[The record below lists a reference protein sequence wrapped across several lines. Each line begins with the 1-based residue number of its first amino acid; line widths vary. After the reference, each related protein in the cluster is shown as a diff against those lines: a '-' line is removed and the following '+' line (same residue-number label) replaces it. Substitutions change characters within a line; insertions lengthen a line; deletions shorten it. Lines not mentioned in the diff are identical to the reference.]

1 MPLLNYPD
9 GTIVVVPNL
18 YRAWVCI
25 VRSHPGVGA
34 LVAATNA
41 DDLLEEAAAF
51 LRTVGL
57 TDLGGGPYGFAR
69 PRSLRRR
76 YSPTSIRGRFETA
89 CSVLVVKRAALEP
102 RSAPFVSY
110 SRAGRDN
117 KER

>member
-1 MPLLNYPD
+1 MPFLNYPD

-51 LRTVGL
+51 LRTLGL
-57 TDLGGGPYGFAR
+57 TDLDGGAIRICPPALAAKAVFPDVDSR
-69 PRSLRRR
+69 P
-76 YSPTSIRGRFETA
+76 A
-89 CSVLVVKRAALEP
+89 
-102 RSAPFVSY
+102 
-110 SRAGRDN
+110 
-117 KER
+117 